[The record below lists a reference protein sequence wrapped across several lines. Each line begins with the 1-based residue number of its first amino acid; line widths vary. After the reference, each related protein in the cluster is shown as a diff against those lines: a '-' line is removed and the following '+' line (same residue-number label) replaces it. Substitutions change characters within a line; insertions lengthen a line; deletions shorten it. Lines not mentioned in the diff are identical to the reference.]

1 MRKYEIFLLEDEVA
15 YYYFGREQVLYQFF
29 VEAVNPVPRLINTI
43 ERQLAYITKTIP
55 NFVFDY
61 ELKMVDSMSKGFNL
75 TKDVQKLVIYS
86 NGSKAVLKKLDH
98 QLTLISTGNFDAE
111 TLMFEHLRKV
121 DKTFVAVDIEGN
133 SIGWLSPVKQAHF
146 I

>member
-29 VEAVNPVPRLINTI
+29 VEAVNPVPSLRDII
-43 ERQLAYITKTIP
+43 ERQIAYITKAIP
-55 NFVFDY
+55 SFVFNY
-61 ELKMVDSMSKGFNL
+61 ELKKVDSTSKGFNL
-75 TKDVQKLVIYS
+75 KKDEQILIIYS
-86 NGSKAVLKKLDH
+86 DVSKAVLRKLDH